1 MVISVASCLITMVS
15 IESVHVY
22 SVPGHTIYGSH
33 AFSCSNERD
42 WFSWAG
48 VILRRSND
56 VISGLTTASMVWA
69 ASALG
74 IAIGAGFYL
83 QATVYDFLAF
93 KIFNL

>member
-1 MVISVASCLITMVS
+1 MDPMRLAAQIVS
-15 IESVHVY
+15 GI
-22 SVPGHTIYGSH
+22 GFLG
-33 AFSCSNERD
+33 
-42 WFSWAG
+42 AG

-83 QATVYDFLAF
+83 QATVAMILIILAINVLPQLV
-93 KIFNL
+93 KIAGPYSLRQKIYL